1 MVEIETGAKPK
12 AEEVIESNPALN
24 FIDALNFNLAAG
36 ANFCTVAKY
45 RVTYIP
51 GCRSPLPGLR
61 VPCLEITSDGIDAL
75 FYAGEPV
82 GAKGEIEIARV
93 ILVSGH
99 SGAGESEIGIERLL
113 TSDEKQVA
121 AAVAMR
127 PSATVEIKDDNEQVH
142 EVGVEEL
149 MKLTPDEELALSTR
163 QTELLVEARKLRAEH
178 QAAVDVSN
186 QAGIL
191 HAVSTERPA
200 GIE

>member
-1 MVEIETGAKPK
+1 MIEIKTGAEPK
-12 AEEVIESNPALN
+12 AEVIESSPALD
-24 FIDALNFNLAAG
+24 FIDALKSNLDAG
-36 ANFCTVAKY
+36 ANFSTITGH

-51 GCRSPLPGLR
+51 ECRSPLPGLC
-61 VPCLEITSDGIDAL
+61 VPCLEVTAGGFDAL

-82 GAKGEIEIARV
+82 EGGAIEIARV

-113 TSDEKQVA
+113 TLDEKRVA

-127 PSATVEIKDDNEQVH
+127 PSATVEIKDENGQVR
-142 EVGVEEL
+142 EAGVEEL
-149 MKLTPDEELALSTR
+149 MKLTLDEELALSNR
-163 QTELLVEARKLRAEH
+163 QAELLAEARKLEAEH

-186 QAGIL
+186 QAGML
-191 HAVSTERPA
+191 HLVTTERPA